1 MDDLKVKKSQQTAV
15 GQTERRKHFQTS
27 GGTFCR
33 EKLIMDAGLRGFQ
46 VGGAQVSEKHCGF
59 VVNAG
64 GATAEDVL
72 NLVKAVQKKSTG

>member
-1 MDDLKVKKSQQTAV
+1 
-15 GQTERRKHFQTS
+15 
-27 GGTFCR
+27 
-33 EKLIMDAGLRGFQ
+33 MDAGLRGFQ

-72 NLVKAVQKKSTG
+72 NLVKAVQKKVQDEFGILLETEIKFLGEF

>member
-1 MDDLKVKKSQQTAV
+1 M
-15 GQTERRKHFQTS
+15 
-27 GGTFCR
+27 
-33 EKLIMDAGLRGFQ
+33 RGFQ

-72 NLVKAVQKKSTG
+72 NLVKAVQKKVQDEFGILLETEIKFLGEF